1 MYLESISLFQNCFSR
16 LHGLSTH
23 LENSRSFTR
32 NGETFDVGGSQKE
45 TTGGAIGFCGTSIN
59 LFSSASYHNDAS
71 RCVSS
76 HHLFKG
82 SNCFDPG
89 YVEKDNIKSY
99 TTALPA
105 QLFNFFLDWIILYC
119 PGVWRF
125 ELDIGSPHTTRIR
138 AAWIHT
144 THNTQFQFVL
154 NYFTQ
159 CINFTLADS
168 HNMKICLDIF
178 LNLLIKG
185 FYIVFFEDPGFLEQK
200 KL

>member
-1 MYLESISLFQNCFSR
+1 MQSTFMILKVHTWGYLVLVLESISLFFQNCFSR

-59 LFSSASYHNDAS
+59 LFSSTSHHNDSS

-89 YVEKDNIKSY
+89 YVEKD
-99 TTALPA
+99 
-105 QLFNFFLDWIILYC
+105 II
-119 PGVWRF
+119 
-125 ELDIGSPHTTRIR
+125 
-138 AAWIHT
+138 
-144 THNTQFQFVL
+144 
-154 NYFTQ
+154 
-159 CINFTLADS
+159 
-168 HNMKICLDIF
+168 
-178 LNLLIKG
+178 
-185 FYIVFFEDPGFLEQK
+185 K
-200 KL
+200 KLVPNQCLCNFAIFFSDRNKFYCRLP